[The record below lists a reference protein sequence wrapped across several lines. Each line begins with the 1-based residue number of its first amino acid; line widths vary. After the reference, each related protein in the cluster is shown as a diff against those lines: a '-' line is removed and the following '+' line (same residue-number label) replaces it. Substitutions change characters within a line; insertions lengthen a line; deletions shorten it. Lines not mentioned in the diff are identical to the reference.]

1 MAPGHDADVARL
13 LVVGSGTL
21 SPMVA
26 QVHAPVRDCE
36 VIEIWGRDAEKAQKV
51 VSDLAAVRL
60 AFERDPGSP
69 SVLTLP
75 SP

>member
-1 MAPGHDADVARL
+1 MIL
-13 LVVGSGTL
+13 LQPISITIGL
-21 SPMVA
+21 A
-26 QVHAPVRDCE
+26 Y
-36 VIEIWGRDAEKAQKV
+36 AEKAQKV